1 MNSETTPA
9 PAPEKQKHNKLEMP
23 QQFKLLD
30 WCRQNEDKVKTL
42 PDPQL
47 AQIAEAELGFK
58 ITVPNLTSVR
68 QAAGIEKLKPTAPPT
83 IEERL
88 NAIEKAMAYLIVWAN
103 GGEIKAP
110 PAPFDYT
117 SCLLALGLP
126 VNPAPNEQRLEMAAK
141 IATGSRHLSEDKL
154 ATGDLAALGLPGL
167 ETPPLPVSGAAVS

>member
-58 ITVPNLTSVR
+58 ITTPNLASVR

-83 IEERL
+83 VEERL
-88 NAIEKAMAYLIVWAN
+88 ERIEKTLGTFITWSQREL
-103 GGEIKAP
+103 GESGAL
-110 PAPFDYT
+110 ALLT
-117 SCLLALGLP
+117 LLAT
-126 VNPAPNEQRLEMAAK
+126 NPAVPPPPPKL
-141 IATGSRHLSEDKL
+141 TPEDKL
-154 ATGDLAALGLPGL
+154 ATIALDALGLPGL
-167 ETPPLPVSGAAVS
+167 ENPPQS